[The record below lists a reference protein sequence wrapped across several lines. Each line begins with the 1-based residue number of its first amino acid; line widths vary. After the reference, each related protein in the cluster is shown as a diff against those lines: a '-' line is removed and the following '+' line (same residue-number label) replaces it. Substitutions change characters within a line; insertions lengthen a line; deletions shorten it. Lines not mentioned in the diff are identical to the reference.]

1 MLASGSETRR
11 SILEAAGLL
20 LIVDRPQVDEA
31 VIKQDCRIRG
41 DSADATAKLLALT
54 KARQVALRHP
64 GRVVLGADQ
73 MLECNGEWFDK
84 PNSRSAAADQIGRLS
99 GRVHR
104 LFSAVVALRDGVV
117 IWQTVESA
125 ELTMRELS
133 PEFIDF
139 YLDSVGE
146 KALNCVGGY
155 QLEHQGIQL
164 FSAVRGDH
172 FAILGMPLLSL
183 LAFLRGEGIIKT

>member
-1 MLASGSETRR
+1 
-11 SILEAAGLL
+11 
-20 LIVDRPQVDEA
+20 
-31 VIKQDCRIRG
+31 
-41 DSADATAKLLALT
+41 
-54 KARQVALRHP
+54 
-64 GRVVLGADQ
+64 
-73 MLECNGEWFDK
+73 
-84 PNSRSAAADQIGRLS
+84 
-99 GRVHR
+99 
-104 LFSAVVALRDGVV
+104 LFSAVVALRDDVV